1 MLAEKR
7 VETGWQARLELT
19 YGPGPGRTELCRTRR
34 LGPLTVQRPFYP
46 EDGVCHTYILHPPGG
61 VVGGDVLDLRVKV
74 ESGGAALLT
83 TPGATKL
90 YRSVLNTARV
100 RQRFQVA
107 EGGCLEW
114 LPQEN
119 IVFPGALAELLTR
132 IDLQGSAQFLGWEI
146 LCLGR
151 PVIDEQFHS
160 GTLLAG
166 LELYRDGRPL
176 VLEKLRVRGKEDLQ
190 RRPGLRSLPVTAT
203 MLAVGVGEDLL
214 ESLRGKKQET
224 MEGACTGM
232 TLLDG
237 VLVARYLGYSTEEAR
252 RFFIG
257 IWERLRPSL
266 LGRKVCLPRI
276 WAT

>member
-19 YGPGPGRTELCRTRR
+19 CGPGLDRTVLLRTHR

-100 RQRFQVA
+100 RQRFQVS

-114 LPQEN
+114 MPQEN
-119 IVFPGALAELLTR
+119 IVFPGARAELLTR

-166 LELYRDGRPL
+166 LELYRDGKPL
-176 VLEKLRVRGKEDLQ
+176 VLEKLRVAGKEDLQ

-203 MLAVGVGEDLL
+203 MLAVGVGEELL
-214 ESLRGKKQET
+214 ESLRQKQET
-224 MEGACTGM
+224 VEGAFTGM

-237 VLVARYLGYSTEEAR
+237 VLVARYLGSSPEEAR

-257 IWERLRPSL
+257 IWEGLRPSL
-266 LGRKVCLPRI
+266 LDRNICLPRI